1 MILELEL
8 SAVRQFADD
17 LDDRML
23 RSDRGA
29 PLSESLDEA
38 INSYVKFSN
47 DMHRYLE
54 QWAEAVFTGQ
64 IQFDADVEKLLQ
76 QQSPAFASSQAP
88 GRTRAHYE

>member
-47 DMHRYLE
+47 DMHGPNP
-54 QWAEAVFTGQ
+54 V
-64 IQFDADVEKLLQ
+64 
-76 QQSPAFASSQAP
+76 
-88 GRTRAHYE
+88 